1 MLESYVGEEKFRQGI
16 NRYLQAHANAN
27 ATARDFWNAIAVVSG
42 KPADKVMSSF
52 VANPGIPIISADI
65 NCGQSEVTLHQQ
77 RFFLNSQAST
87 GNNEMWTMPV
97 CLAGVS
103 ASDGKPQCELLTRKE
118 QTFKL
123 DHCPAAAFLNAGG
136 RGYYRSAYS
145 SQAMSS
151 LMPKV
156 ETALTPVERLALVD
170 NEWALVRAG
179 SHPIS
184 VFLSLAEGLK
194 SDRTGAVISEVSR
207 HLQYVTDHLLTAED
221 RGAYEAWVRAL
232 LQPAIRELGWTPTP
246 GDNEERRQLR
256 ATVFYT
262 LGYSGNDPEAFAQAD
277 SLLNKYRQDPA
288 SVDPTLLTAVFS
300 LSALHG
306 TPELY
311 DQFLNGT
318 RSAKSPEEYYR
329 YLSAMTDFSDPA
341 LLQRTLDFVLSPSV
355 RSQDTPH
362 LIAGVLSNPAG
373 QDIAWKFVQAHW
385 SELHKKTSYFGGS
398 AIVHATAVFCSP
410 EKREQVQQF
419 FTEHPAPEAQR
430 SLKQSEEQIGYC
442 IQTKQM
448 QQPALNR
455 WLQQQ
460 KRAASN

>member
-1 MLESYVGEEKFRQGI
+1 MSTYLVAFLVGQFECISGEADGTPIRVCAPPGKQEMGRFALNASESILKFYNRYFGIKYPYGKLDHIAIPDFEAGAMENIGAITYRDSALLADEKHASVSDLKEIAATVSHEMAHQWFGDLVTMQWWNDIWLNEGFATWMEFKPVEAWKPEWHVDLDEQTSAAQAMATDSLQNTRPIRQEAETSAQINELFDSIAYNKTAAVLRMLESYVGEEKFRQGI

-156 ETALTPVERLALVD
+156 ETATLPSSGLRWWITNGR
-170 NEWALVRAG
+170 WFVRA
-179 SHPIS
+179 
-184 VFLSLAEGLK
+184 
-194 SDRTGAVISEVSR
+194 
-207 HLQYVTDHLLTAED
+207 
-221 RGAYEAWVRAL
+221 
-232 LQPAIRELGWTPTP
+232 AI
-246 GDNEERRQLR
+246 
-256 ATVFYT
+256 
-262 LGYSGNDPEAFAQAD
+262 
-277 SLLNKYRQDPA
+277 
-288 SVDPTLLTAVFS
+288 
-300 LSALHG
+300 
-306 TPELY
+306 
-311 DQFLNGT
+311 
-318 RSAKSPEEYYR
+318 
-329 YLSAMTDFSDPA
+329 
-341 LLQRTLDFVLSPSV
+341 PSV
-355 RSQDTPH
+355 S
-362 LIAGVLSNPAG
+362 S
-373 QDIAWKFVQAHW
+373 
-385 SELHKKTSYFGGS
+385 
-398 AIVHATAVFCSP
+398 
-410 EKREQVQQF
+410 
-419 FTEHPAPEAQR
+419 
-430 SLKQSEEQIGYC
+430 
-442 IQTKQM
+442 
-448 QQPALNR
+448 
-455 WLQQQ
+455 
-460 KRAASN
+460 